1 MTIQMTTAN
10 KPGTEWRE
18 GSLNARPGVL
28 IRRLHQIH
36 TALFS
41 AECGEENITPM
52 MYSVLSATRQHET
65 VDQTTLARAVAI
77 DKTNMTD
84 ILDRLKKRG
93 LIRRRTSSA
102 DRRVRLTSL
111 TEDGHR
117 ILNLLDAKAERAHA
131 RTIESLS
138 KADRVRF
145 IEMMTQIIDANTPET
160 DR

>member
-1 MTIQMTTAN
+1 MTAEK
-10 KPGTEWRE
+10 KPGAEWRE
-18 GSLNARPGVL
+18 GSLHARPGVL

-36 TALFS
+36 TALFA

-65 VDQTTLARAVAI
+65 ADQTTLAHAVAI

-102 DRRVRLTSL
+102 DRRVRLTTL
-111 TEDGHR
+111 TEEGHKM
-117 ILNLLDAKAERAHA
+117 LNLLDAKAERAHA

-138 KADRVRF
+138 ETDRTRF
-145 IEMMTQIIDANTPET
+145 IEMMTQIINANTPET